1 MKKKRYSARIIQ
13 QMKDFLKSNESKFTD
28 EEIEKKTSEEVI
40 EMIQEWCDGN
50 GYYIEE
56 GKYFVELVPQKEE
69 TKCH

>member
-1 MKKKRYSARIIQ
+1 MRKKKYGARITE
-13 QMKDFLKSNESKFTD
+13 QMREFLKSNESKFTD